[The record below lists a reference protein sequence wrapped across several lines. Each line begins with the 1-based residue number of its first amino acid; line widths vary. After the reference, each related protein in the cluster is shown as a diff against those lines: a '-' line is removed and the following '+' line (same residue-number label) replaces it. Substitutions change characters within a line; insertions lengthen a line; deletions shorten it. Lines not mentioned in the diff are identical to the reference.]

1 MDYNKSLYE
10 VVVETH
16 KNYKND
22 PALYFENHHI
32 SYDKLLK
39 EIDKIA
45 SVLTSFNVKPKDV
58 VTVCMPNMPQAIYA
72 MYAINKIGAICYEV
86 HPKTTKDQMKEYLK
100 RTNSKILLVID
111 IFAKNFVDILDGVT
125 MITFNPYVETS
136 FIKRMYC
143 DITSVKNNKINI
155 YRYESLQNRYNIKTT
170 SHKWN
175 IYETS
180 VLLNS
185 GGTRGK
191 GKIIELSSDS
201 INKLASNGADIL
213 DMTDGRG
220 IYMLAVLPLF
230 HGFGLCMGIHAP
242 LMYGACSNL
251 MMKFNTKPTIKYL
264 NKGYVNIIIGVPALF
279 KALLRNKKFHTTNLQ
294 KLKVAYVGGD
304 FVSNDLV
311 HEFNKVMEKYG
322 SSARLFEGYGLT
334 ETVTVCS
341 VNTFRN
347 NKLGSVGQPVRYA
360 RIKVVGLENREDLGY
375 NTLGEIAVSGDIIMN
390 GYYQSDDLN
399 SKVFIKDKDDVKW
412 VLTGDYGYIDNDN
425 YLYFKQR
432 LKRIV
437 KVSGIIVCPSEVENV
452 TLTIDGVHSVYATS
466 INDEEKDHM
475 IYLFVVK
482 DNKYSITDEELTK
495 NIKKVIESKL
505 SIYAVPKVV
514 KYIDEMPRTEIGKID
529 GKILD
534 KLVTEE

>member
-125 MITFNPYVETS
+125 IITFNPYVETS

-155 YRYESLQNRYNIKTT
+155 YRYESLKKRYNIKTT
-170 SHKWN
+170 IYKWN

-185 GGTRGK
+185 GGTTGK
-191 GKIIELSSDS
+191 GKIIELSTDS

-294 KLKVAYVGGD
+294 K
-304 FVSNDLV
+304 
-311 HEFNKVMEKYG
+311 
-322 SSARLFEGYGLT
+322 
-334 ETVTVCS
+334 
-341 VNTFRN
+341 
-347 NKLGSVGQPVRYA
+347 
-360 RIKVVGLENREDLGY
+360 
-375 NTLGEIAVSGDIIMN
+375 
-390 GYYQSDDLN
+390 
-399 SKVFIKDKDDVKW
+399 
-412 VLTGDYGYIDNDN
+412 
-425 YLYFKQR
+425 
-432 LKRIV
+432 
-437 KVSGIIVCPSEVENV
+437 
-452 TLTIDGVHSVYATS
+452 
-466 INDEEKDHM
+466 
-475 IYLFVVK
+475 
-482 DNKYSITDEELTK
+482 
-495 NIKKVIESKL
+495 
-505 SIYAVPKVV
+505 
-514 KYIDEMPRTEIGKID
+514 
-529 GKILD
+529 
-534 KLVTEE
+534 